1 MRANSR
7 KYLKTREGNSKKG
20 NWMRQSI
27 CEHVQNVN
35 RKAQTVKS
43 WIESF
48 EMNEQL
54 EPTEFFVLTP
64 LRYRLRSKGHPQA
77 PPWQKSWYFHQ
88 LIDCIYVFSFD
99 LLLSWEHTCGVALVD
114 VSFLFMMKILHS
126 MFVVLCLTQISNG
139 SLSQW
144 IFNFSPDWRGVL
156 TVLHVYEEPSSLLTE
171 IVCELAATPKWTAT
185 SGGNK

>member
-1 MRANSR
+1 MNATIDLRARPERKQEGPNCQIVNWVVWNGRTVRAN
-7 KYLKTREGNSKKG
+7 G
-20 NWMRQSI
+20 
-27 CEHVQNVN
+27 V
-35 RKAQTVKS
+35 
-43 WIESF
+43 
-48 EMNEQL
+48 
-54 EPTEFFVLTP
+54 FFLTP

-126 MFVVLCLTQISNG
+126 MFVVLCLTQISSG

-144 IFNFSPDWRGVL
+144 IFNFSPDWCGVL
-156 TVLHVYEEPSSLLTE
+156 TVLPVYEEPSSPLTE